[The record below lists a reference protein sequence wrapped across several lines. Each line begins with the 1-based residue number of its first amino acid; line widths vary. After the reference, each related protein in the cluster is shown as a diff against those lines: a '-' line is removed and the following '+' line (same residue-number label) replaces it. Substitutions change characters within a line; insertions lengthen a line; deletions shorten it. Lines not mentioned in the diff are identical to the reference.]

1 MYFEEAHLMVATR
14 NGDHWPKQEDTK
26 YSLHVGHHFELASPV
41 QVVDFSSK
49 LETPP

>member
-49 LETPP
+49 LEIPP